1 MFLKKI
7 LTAYVIV
14 AFMLT
19 GCAAPTRTP
28 STVGPRTSSAY
39 EEQPMFE
46 QELFTP
52 KLDVIIPVFD
62 PGLPENPADLKD
74 DSIWPELRRAEAN
87 RFAYKLKEHLERSGE
102 FGAIR
107 VTPDETATG
116 DLYILGRIEES
127 TGEDVE
133 IEIIVLDIAGKV
145 WLTDSFDHEVS

>member
-52 KLDVIIPVFD
+52 KLDVIIPEFD
-62 PGLPENPADLKD
+62 PGLPENPAK
-74 DSIWPELRRAEAN
+74 
-87 RFAYKLKEHLERSGE
+87 H
-102 FGAIR
+102 
-107 VTPDETATG
+107 
-116 DLYILGRIEES
+116 
-127 TGEDVE
+127 
-133 IEIIVLDIAGKV
+133 
-145 WLTDSFDHEVS
+145 